1 MLIWQRKWLVEME
14 TKKKALGKG
23 LEQLFSNNVI
33 DFENF
38 EDTVVEENKK
48 DVTEINIDEIR
59 SNPYQPR
66 RTFDTETLNELAK
79 SIEEYGVVQPI
90 IVKKSIKGYELIAG
104 ERRTKAA
111 KIAGL
116 KVIPAIIKDFDDQQM
131 MEIALIENIQR
142 EDLNPIDEALSI
154 SNIIKLRGYTQDEFA
169 NKFGKSRTYVTN
181 ILGLLKLPDD
191 VKKMVE
197 RRTLSMSH
205 ARVLSKIDDD
215 EKVVRLAK
223 QVITDELSVRDLE
236 RITQEEKKEVEFVK
250 TKKESFDHK
259 YRMYENII
267 MDNLDTKVR
276 VSKKKIEIYFDG
288 VNELEEILSKMNVK
302 VEEE

>member
-1 MLIWQRKWLVEME
+1 ME

-79 SIEEYGVVQPI
+79 SIEEYGIVQPV

-142 EDLNPIDEALSI
+142 EDLNPMDEAVSI

-181 ILGLLKLPDD
+181 ILGLLKLPED

-197 RRTLSMSH
+197 KRTLSMSH
-205 ARVLSKIDDD
+205 ARVLSKIDDE

-223 QVITDELSVRDLE
+223 QVITDELSVRELE
-236 RITQEEKKEVEFVK
+236 KITQDDKKEIEVVK
-250 TKKESFDHK
+250 NKKSGYDHK

-267 MDNLDTKVR
+267 MDTLDTKVR

>member
-1 MLIWQRKWLVEME
+1 ME

-79 SIEEYGVVQPI
+79 SIEEYGVVQPV

-142 EDLNPIDEALSI
+142 EDLNPMDEAVSI

-181 ILGLLKLPDD
+181 ILGLLKLPED

-197 RRTLSMSH
+197 KRTLSMSH
-205 ARVLSKIDDD
+205 ARVLSKIDDE

-223 QVITDELSVRDLE
+223 QVITDELSVRELE
-236 RITQEEKKEVEFVK
+236 KITQNDKKEIEVVK
-250 TKKESFDHK
+250 NKSGGYDHK

>member
-1 MLIWQRKWLVEME
+1 ME

-48 DVTEINIDEIR
+48 DVTEISIDEIR

-79 SIEEYGVVQPI
+79 SIEEYGVVQPV

-142 EDLNPIDEALSI
+142 EDLNPIDEAVSI

-181 ILGLLKLPDD
+181 ILGLLKLPED

-197 RRTLSMSH
+197 KRTLSMSH
-205 ARVLSKIDDD
+205 ARVLSKIDDE

-223 QVITDELSVRDLE
+223 QVITEELSVRELE
-236 RITQEEKKEVEFVK
+236 KITQDDKKEIEVVK
-250 TKKESFDHK
+250 NKKSGYDHK

>member
-1 MLIWQRKWLVEME
+1 ME

-79 SIEEYGVVQPI
+79 SIEEYGVVQPV

-181 ILGLLKLPDD
+181 ILGLLKLPED

-197 RRTLSMSH
+197 KRTLSMSH
-205 ARVLSKIDDD
+205 ARVLSKIDDE
-215 EKVVRLAK
+215 EKAVRLAK
-223 QVITDELSVRDLE
+223 QVITDELSVRELE
-236 RITQEEKKEVEFVK
+236 KITQDDKKEIEVVK
-250 TKKESFDHK
+250 NKKSGYDHK

>member
-1 MLIWQRKWLVEME
+1 ME

-79 SIEEYGVVQPI
+79 SIEEYGVVQPV

-142 EDLNPIDEALSI
+142 EDLNPMDEAVSI

-181 ILGLLKLPDD
+181 ILGLLKLPED

-197 RRTLSMSH
+197 KRTLSMSH
-205 ARVLSKIDDD
+205 ARVLSKIDDE

-223 QVITDELSVRDLE
+223 QVITDELSVRELE
-236 RITQEEKKEVEFVK
+236 KITQDDKKNAEEKLDAA
-250 TKKESFDHK
+250 KKALEGND
-259 YRMYENII
+259 I
-267 MDNLDTKVR
+267 
-276 VSKKKIEIYFDG
+276 
-288 VNELEEILSKMNVK
+288 EEIKKTSEELNKVAMDLAAKVYEQAAKDNANNTEASSGSDSDHEK
-302 VEEE
+302 VEDATYEEK